1 MPEGPGKFGWCVH
14 SSELEHKIYCFT
26 CFVQIHTILYQL
38 AACIQLVLVLFCLR
52 PFFVDLYV
60 KCVQVVCRAPANHYC
75 VDTRD
80 PVCGHACKYRNLER
94 LSLVE
99 KYYGKR
105 DEAELES
112 RTAVTKRD
120 VARQLPRSYAYLE
133 THYMNPGYGN
143 MFAP

>member
-1 MPEGPGKFGWCVH
+1 M
-14 SSELEHKIYCFT
+14 
-26 CFVQIHTILYQL
+26 YQL
-38 AACIQLVLVLFCLR
+38 AACIQLVLVLLCLR

-120 VARQLPRSYAYLE
+120 VARQLLHAAMHIWRRII
-133 THYMNPGYGN
+133 
-143 MFAP
+143 